1 MKKYLSVLF
10 AAAVLLLLLCSC
22 SSEEKLDIVHVTDIH
37 FAGREYFDY
46 EGIYAE
52 SNDSNG
58 SGKQMKYLDDILDA
72 LFEDMEEDLIDA
84 EAGLIPDDVDPLIY
98 HFAFTCDWGRKE
110 DAHVEI
116 DGKQHSLKSAGD
128 LYDILVKIREENTNE
143 R

>member
-1 MKKYLSVLF
+1 MINKNLFIKIMNSLRDYYDGLSAL
-10 AAAVLLLLLCSC
+10 
-22 SSEEKLDIVHVTDIH
+22 EKSLGVMFENVWLINI
-37 FAGREYFDY
+37 
-46 EGIYAE
+46 
-52 SNDSNG
+52 
-58 SGKQMKYLDDILDA
+58 LDDILDA

-128 LYDILVKIREENTNE
+128 LYDILVKIMEENTNE